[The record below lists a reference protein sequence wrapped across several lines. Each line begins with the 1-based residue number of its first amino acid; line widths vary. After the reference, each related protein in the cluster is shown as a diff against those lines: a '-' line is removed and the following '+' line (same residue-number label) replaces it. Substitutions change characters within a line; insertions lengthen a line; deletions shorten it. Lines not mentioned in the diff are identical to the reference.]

1 MFVQLIILNT
11 TEALLPPHTDES
23 KKLLAEDIGSDRLYA
38 VDACTVRIMKRQ
50 KVLPH
55 HEQLSRMFDMEAIKQ
70 WTEAFII

>member
-1 MFVQLIILNT
+1 MRIRIP
-11 TEALLPPHTDES
+11 LLPPHTDES

-55 HEQLSRMFDMEAIKQ
+55 HEQLSRMFNTDIEAIKQ
-70 WTEAFII
+70 RTEAFVI